1 VPARRLDND
10 LLSILA
16 CPKCKGDLTLA
27 GDEKGLICESCR
39 IVYPV
44 REGVPVMLI
53 EEAFPMR
60 AEKTQK
66 GEGAVQRVPSGEKAV
81 FLIVEGKNKGERI
94 ELEKGTCRA
103 LGRTLDDAERTK
115 IFAVDAAVSLDD
127 NSKKVVMQYLSRQF
141 HKGEGAGGGM
151 KTARPKGGGED
162 LGGFVRESDVPL
174 KDSAISRLHAMLFFD
189 DSGLVGILDLV
200 SKNGTYVN
208 GAEVE
213 SKILKKGDLITVGG
227 TKIRFES

>member
-1 VPARRLDND
+1 MPARRLDND
-10 LLSILA
+10 ILSILA

-39 IVYPV
+39 IVYPI
-44 REGVPVMLI
+44 REGIPVMLI
-53 EEAFPMR
+53 EEAYPMR
-60 AEKTQK
+60 AEKS
-66 GEGAVQRVPSGEKAV
+66 GEARTGASSGEKAV

-94 ELEKGTCRA
+94 ELEKATCRA
-103 LGRTLDDAERTK
+103 LGRSLDDAERTK

-127 NSKKVVMQYLSRQF
+127 ASKKVVMQYLSKQF
-141 HKGEGAGGGM
+141 HKGDAA
-151 KTARPKGGGED
+151 KSVSRPKAAGTES
-162 LGGFVRESDVPL
+162 LGGFVRENDVPL
-174 KDSAISRLHAMLFFD
+174 KDTAISRLHAMLFYD

-200 SKNGTYVN
+200 SKNGTFVN

>member
-1 VPARRLDND
+1 MPARHLDND
-10 LLSILA
+10 ILSILA
-16 CPKCKGDLTLA
+16 CPKCKADLTLA

-39 IVYPV
+39 IVYPI
-44 REGVPVMLI
+44 RDGVPVMLI
-53 EEAFPMR
+53 EEAYPMR
-60 AEKTQK
+60 AEKG
-66 GEGAVQRVPSGEKAV
+66 GEAPVRASSGEKAV
-81 FLIVEGKNKGERI
+81 FVIVEGKNKGEKI
-94 ELEKGTCRA
+94 DLEKGTCRA

-115 IFAVDAAVSLDD
+115 IFSVDAAATLDD
-127 NSKKVVMQYLSRQF
+127 SSKKVVMQYLSKQF
-141 HKGEGAGGGM
+141 HKGEAS
-151 KTARPKGGGED
+151 KATARGSKAGTEN
-162 LGGFVRESDVPL
+162 LGGFVRENDFPL
-174 KDSAISRLHAMLFFD
+174 KDSSISRLHAMLFYD

>member
-1 VPARRLDND
+1 MTARRLEND

-16 CPKCKGDLTLA
+16 CPKCKADLTLA

-39 IVYPV
+39 IVYPI
-44 REGVPVMLI
+44 RDNVPVMLI

-60 AEKTQK
+60 AEKG
-66 GEGAVQRVPSGEKAV
+66 GETPARVSSGEKATFV
-81 FLIVEGKNKGERI
+81 IVEGKNKGEKI
-94 ELEKGTCRA
+94 DLEKGTCRA

-127 NSKKVVMQYLSRQF
+127 SSKKVVMQYLSKQF
-141 HKGEGAGGGM
+141 QKGEGA
-151 KTARPKGGGED
+151 KSSKSARAGSES
-162 LGGFVRESDVPL
+162 LGGFVRENDVQL
-174 KDSAISRLHAMLFFD
+174 KDTAISRLHAMLFYD
-189 DSGLVGILDLV
+189 DSGVVGILDLV

-213 SKILKKGDLITVGG
+213 SKTLKKGDLITVGG

>member
-1 VPARRLDND
+1 MPARRLDND
-10 LLSILA
+10 VLSILA

-27 GDEKGLICESCR
+27 TDEKGLICESCR

-44 REGVPVMLI
+44 REGIPVMLI
-53 EEAFPMR
+53 EEAYPMR
-60 AEKTQK
+60 AEK
-66 GEGAVQRVPSGEKAV
+66 GETDPARVSSGEKAA
-81 FLIVEGKNKGERI
+81 FIIVEGKNKGERI

-141 HKGEGAGGGM
+141 HKGEGGGASARSKAGG
-151 KTARPKGGGED
+151 EI
-162 LGGFVRESDVPL
+162 LGGFVRENDFPL
-174 KDSAISRLHAMLFFD
+174 KDIAISRLHAMLFFD

>member
-1 VPARRLDND
+1 MPVRRLDND
-10 LLSILA
+10 ILSILA

-27 GDEKGLICESCR
+27 SDEKGLICESCR

-60 AEKTQK
+60 AEKGADK
-66 GEGAVQRVPSGEKAV
+66 GEGSVQRSSGEKAV
-81 FLIVEGKNKGERI
+81 FVIVEGKNKGERI
-94 ELEKGTCRA
+94 ELDKGTCRA

-127 NSKKVVMQYLSRQF
+127 TSKKVVMQYLSRQF
-141 HKGEGAGGGM
+141 HKGEGA
-151 KTARPKGGGED
+151 KLSRPKGGGEE